1 MENIKKWLADNDY
14 YHYYGFAQGDGYGSS
29 TGSGYGFGTGNGFNY
44 NSGKGYGSGHCHG
57 SGLPYGYG
65 YGIGNDSGSG
75 DRHGSGYGY
84 NYCYDEGFY
93 GIGSYNGHK
102 AYIIDGVPTLIAN
115 IHKAIAKGY
124 ILEPDLSLTPCYI
137 TKGNGYFAH
146 GKTIKEA
153 IKALQAKIFENMNS
167 EEAIASF
174 IDKFEKG
181 KKYPGTEFFEWHH
194 YLTGSCLLG
203 RESFVKRHE
212 LNLEDE
218 ITVDEFIALCENDY
232 GSEIIKQLKE
242 QWQS

>member
-1 MENIKKWLADNDY
+1 MENIKKWLTDNDY

-65 YGIGNDSGSG
+65 YGIGSDSGSG

-84 NYCYDEGFY
+84 NYYYDESFY
-93 GIGSYNGHK
+93 GIDSYNGQK
-102 AYIIDGVPTLIAN
+102 AYIIDGVPTLITN
-115 IHKAIAKGY
+115 IHKRVAKGY
-124 ILEPDLSLTPCYI
+124 ILESDLSLVPCYI
-137 TKGNGYFAH
+137 VKGNGYFAH
-146 GKTIKEA
+146 GKTVKEA
-153 IKALQAKIFENMNS
+153 VKALQAKIFENINP
-167 EEAIASF
+167 EEAIALF
-174 IDKFEKG
+174 MDKFEKG
-181 KKYPGTEFFEWHH
+181 KKYPGTEFFEWHY
-194 YLTGSCLLG
+194 YLTGSCLMG

-242 QWQS
+242 QWQN

>member
-14 YHYYGFAQGDGYGSS
+14 YHYYGFAQGDGYGSN

-44 NSGKGYGSGHCHG
+44 NSGRGYGSGHCHG
-57 SGLPYGYG
+57 SGLPHGAGYG
-65 YGIGNDSGSG
+65 TGNDSGSG
-75 DRHGSGYGY
+75 DCHGSGYGY
-84 NYCYDEGFY
+84 NYCYDESFY

-102 AYIIDGVPTLIAN
+102 AYIIDGVPTLITN

-124 ILEPDLSLTPCYI
+124 ILESDLSLTPCYI

-153 IKALQAKIFENMNS
+153 IKALQAKIFENMNP

-194 YLTGSCLLG
+194 YLTGSCLMG